1 MQNYKTQATPKL
13 NSRRLSDLSEYR
25 INIITVR

>member
-1 MQNYKTQATPKL
+1 VDHNADGVHNPVHFIPPM
-13 NSRRLSDLSEYR
+13 DLLYR